1 MADPVT
7 TEPQGPS
14 LDAAKERIDS
24 LLSVKEEK
32 PAKTAPPEPAPESAA
47 EPKLVPAESE
57 GDAPEIEPATSEG
70 EEGEPEPPSQPR
82 TFKVKVNGQEIE
94 VTEDEVLKGYSRTE
108 DYTRK
113 TQQLAEQRKQFEER
127 EVAAVRAERQQYAT
141 YLEQLSTALKSLTPE
156 EPNWDVLRTQVTP
169 DVFAAELLNWQQT
182 QKRIEKVEAERA
194 TVKEQQDRDAQEGF
208 KQYVQAEQAKL
219 EEALPDIKDPDK
231 ARVLKTKLGEFAES
245 RGFSKEELGR
255 VTDHRLVL
263 LLHDAMAREAER
275 KAEKAKAPEIK
286 NKIEK
291 AMATAEPGARTTAP
305 KANAL
310 KEATARLKKS
320 GSVDDGAAAIRHLL
334 G

>member
-1 MADPVT
+1 
-7 TEPQGPS
+7 
-14 LDAAKERIDS
+14 
-24 LLSVKEEK
+24 
-32 PAKTAPPEPAPESAA
+32 
-47 EPKLVPAESE
+47 
-57 GDAPEIEPATSEG
+57 
-70 EEGEPEPPSQPR
+70 
-82 TFKVKVNGQEIE
+82 
-94 VTEDEVLKGYSRTE
+94 
-108 DYTRK
+108 
-113 TQQLAEQRKQFEER
+113 
-127 EVAAVRAERQQYAT
+127 
-141 YLEQLSTALKSLTPE
+141 
-156 EPNWDVLRTQVTP
+156 
-169 DVFAAELLNWQQT
+169 
-182 QKRIEKVEAERA
+182 
-194 TVKEQQDRDAQEGF
+194 VKEQQELDAQEGF